1 MANIDMANSRAS
13 IEEELTDSLWEL
25 GESLSRVLPS
35 DGPQT
40 DHSIFKIE
48 DYKQLYNKVEHCLFL
63 RRQLGAATTSDSHK
77 LKAQAA
83 KLAKLF
89 DGDLMR
95 RLMRAIVETAPAP
108 EVTINEIGL
117 LEENIG
123 GCARAVSRLYMQITD
138 NARLLTG
145 AARRDWWEKE
155 LDNRIGRS
163 ISFHQ
168 RELSKVLH
176 SDDPPDVRAL
186 AIDLLRMEVMHTVL
200 VDLRLYGAAN
210 TIQSNMRVTARLTV
224 NTASSAIER
233 YIADPNDMNRFDLA
247 IVISAIDDL
256 IVVIRRVIEAQEQS
270 DQIEDM
276 EDLKEKIGT
285 DTTSRFIRNMG
296 VLMLKIFDDLISDA
310 DEETLTFS
318 ELDLYLRKIKNIH
331 TFCRHVGN
339 LTGAE
344 TGAAATKAVI
354 TRANKLNKELAGQA
368 VDNPDAQQPRECL
381 RALQGFLKG
390 LET

>member
-1 MANIDMANSRAS
+1 MANSRAS
-13 IEEELTDSLWEL
+13 IDEELTDSLWDLEN
-25 GESLSRVLPS
+25 SLSRVLPN

-40 DHSIFKIE
+40 DHSIFKVG
-48 DYKQLYNKVEHCLFL
+48 DYNQLFNKVQHCLHL
-63 RRQLGAATTSDSHK
+63 RRQLGTATTSDSHK

-83 KLAKLF
+83 KLAKQF
-89 DGDLMR
+89 DGELMR
-95 RLMRAIVETAPAP
+95 RMMRAIVETAPAP
-108 EVTINEIGL
+108 EVTINEVGL
-117 LEENIG
+117 LEEKIG
-123 GCARAVSRLYMQITD
+123 GCARAVSRLYMLITE

-145 AARRDWWEKE
+145 ASRRDWWEKE
-155 LDNRIGRS
+155 LDDRIGRS
-163 ISFHQ
+163 IAFHQ
-168 RELSKVLH
+168 RELNKVLH

-200 VDLRLYGAAN
+200 VDLRLYGAAS
-210 TIQSNMRVTARLTV
+210 TIQSNMRVTARLTI
-224 NTASSAIER
+224 NTASSSIER
-233 YIADPNDMNRFDLA
+233 YIADPDDMNRFDLA

-270 DQIEDM
+270 DKIEDM

-339 LTGAE
+339 LTGAD
-344 TGAAATKAVI
+344 TGGAATKAVI

-368 VDNPDAQQPRECL
+368 LEKPDAPQPRECL
-381 RALQGFLKG
+381 RALQGFLKS